1 MNKLSSERVLEE
13 TESTDSAAITVL
25 MLSHR
30 ALSDVSCLSEF
41 KNLEKLDL
49 GSNNLC
55 SLEGLSPCVN
65 LKWLSVV
72 QNKLDS
78 LRGIEGLVKLTV
90 LNAGKNKLKS
100 MDEVRSLTSLR
111 ALILNDNEISSIS
124 GLDQMKELN
133 TLVLSRNPI
142 RDIGLS
148 LTKLKSV
155 TKLSLSECRLQK
167 LGSSLKA
174 LVNLKEIRLA
184 HNEISTLPVEL
195 NHNVE
200 VRNLDLG
207 NNGITRFSDL
217 KVLASLCNL
226 KNLNLHGN
234 PVTEKDKLAKK
245 IKKLVPGLQI
255 FNARPVERSEKTG
268 KTSQDIHFNRTS
280 EPLDAAADFKMKE
293 KVRGESLRGSKEVSR
308 KHSSSVEHDNSPL
321 DNAGKPAGSKAL
333 KRTKDSKKDA
343 AMEKELKRKKQK
355 VEQRKLDLVDDGE
368 TPFVELITANSTL
381 DLEYGNKE
389 IHQGIAQVMKL
400 SSERVTFPAKK
411 KKTSKNL
418 IRGGSA
424 LELLSSTAEIGMGGP
439 STWGD

>member
-13 TESTDSAAITVL
+13 TQVTDSAAITVL
-25 MLSHR
+25 KLPHR
-30 ALSDVSCLSEF
+30 ALSDVSCLCEF

-49 GSNNLC
+49 GFNNLC
-55 SLEGLSPCVN
+55 STEGLSVCVN

-111 ALILNDNEISSIS
+111 ALILNDNVISSIS

-155 TKLSLSECRLQK
+155 TKLSLSECRVQK
-167 LGSSLKA
+167 VGSSLKA
-174 LVNLKEIRLA
+174 LVNLKELRLA

-207 NNGITRFSDL
+207 NNAFTRFSDL
-217 KVLASLCNL
+217 KVLASLGKL

-255 FNARPVERSEKTG
+255 FNARPVERSERSG
-268 KTSQDIHFNRTS
+268 KTSQNIHFNWTS
-280 EPLDAAADFKMKE
+280 ESLDAAADIEMKE
-293 KVRGESLRGSKEVSR
+293 KVKGESVQASEKVFQR
-308 KHSSSVEHDNSPL
+308 SSGSVEHYNRPL
-321 DNAGKPAGSKAL
+321 DNAEKPAGNMASK
-333 KRTKDSKKDA
+333 RIKDSKKDA

-355 VEQRKLDLVDDGE
+355 VEQRKLDPIDDGE
-368 TPFVELITANSTL
+368 TPFVELITANSTV
-381 DLEYGNKE
+381 DPEYGNKE
-389 IHQGIAQVMKL
+389 IHQEIAREMKL

-418 IRGGSA
+418 KSGGSA
-424 LELLSSTAEIGMGGP
+424 LELLSSTTEVGMGGP